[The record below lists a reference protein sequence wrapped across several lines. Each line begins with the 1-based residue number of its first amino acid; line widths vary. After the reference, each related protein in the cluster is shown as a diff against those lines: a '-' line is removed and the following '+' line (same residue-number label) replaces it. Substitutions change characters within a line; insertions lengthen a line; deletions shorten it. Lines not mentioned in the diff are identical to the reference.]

1 MTCVK
6 LQVIHLVFQVVVRAR
21 DQSQPEQEALATVKI
36 IVNRDEFPPTVER
49 GEYPLKVS
57 ENRAPNDG
65 VSLLQIEAEDR
76 DLTGTLRFEVVGDL
90 AAPSFFSV
98 DDSGNVLLVRS
109 LRMDIADSY
118 TVSEI
123 KE

>member
-1 MTCVK
+1 M
-6 LQVIHLVFQVVVRAR
+6 
-21 DQSQPEQEALATVKI
+21 
-36 IVNRDEFPPTVER
+36 ER

-57 ENRAPNDG
+57 ENREPNDG